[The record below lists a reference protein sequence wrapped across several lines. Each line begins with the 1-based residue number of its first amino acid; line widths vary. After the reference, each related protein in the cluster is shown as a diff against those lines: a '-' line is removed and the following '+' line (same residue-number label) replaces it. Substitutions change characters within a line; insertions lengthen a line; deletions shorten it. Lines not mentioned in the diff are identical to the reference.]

1 MSSSC
6 SEATSDCST
15 SWQLHTEVWPAM
27 HHHPDTKTKA
37 QKKNNRNSRDKNN
50 RNNNEAEL
58 KRTKSAV
65 EVPQDNFGLQGSS

>member
-1 MSSSC
+1 
-6 SEATSDCST
+6 
-15 SWQLHTEVWPAM
+15 M

-65 EVPQDNFGLQGSS
+65 EVPFANCA